1 MEAKKSRIFH
11 PMSTHII
18 QYFQARPH
26 KLDPLISCLIMTLF
40 CIPTNSGDRAFMVIN
55 PGVDVL
61 SVSRPTAQQ
70 EAPSSKLT
78 YSHQHGSHE
87 SIKQGIYSG
96 CKLLIPAL
104 LAIAPV
110 RKGNAADPVCPSPA
124 IQPMQPVS
132 SQRGRIRPDSFI
144 TMGYIGPSR
153 TPMSETATAPPIRDG
168 TSHTTSSRLVVI
180 ESVGVNAPK
189 RGKRRANPIAR
200 IT

>member
-1 MEAKKSRIFH
+1 MI
-11 PMSTHII
+11 
-18 QYFQARPH
+18 
-26 KLDPLISCLIMTLF
+26 
-40 CIPTNSGDRAFMVIN
+40 IN
-55 PGVDVL
+55 PVVDVP
-61 SVSRPTAQQ
+61 SAPKPTAQR
-70 EAPSSKLT
+70 EVPSSKLA
-78 YSHQHGSHE
+78 YSHQHASHE

-96 CKLLIPAL
+96 CRLLIPVL

-168 TSHTTSSRLVVI
+168 TSHTTSSSLVVI
-180 ESVGVNAPK
+180 ESVGVKASQV
-189 RGKRRANPIAR
+189 RQ
-200 IT
+200 